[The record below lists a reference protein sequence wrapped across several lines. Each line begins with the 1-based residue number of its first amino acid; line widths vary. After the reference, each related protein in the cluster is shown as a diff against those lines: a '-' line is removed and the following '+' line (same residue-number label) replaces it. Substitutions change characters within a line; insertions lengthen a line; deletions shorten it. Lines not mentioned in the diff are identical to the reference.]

1 MTKKEQL
8 INLNNE
14 FDSNLLIKDIKKYN
28 NVKSYIDEDAD
39 NPKVKYYLFV
49 VNEDNKIVR
58 NNKGRAMKQS
68 EFQELVINE
77 FKEQKKFNEFVI
89 NEFKEQKKFNEFVLN
104 EFKEQRKFNEQQIRF
119 NEFVTQQFAEQK
131 KFNESFS
138 KRLDSIEDRLTR
150 LESFHETDI
159 KNYDLKKKK

>member
-1 MTKKEQL
+1 MTKKQQL
-8 INLNNE
+8 INLNSE

-58 NNKGRAMKQS
+58 DNKGRTMKQS
-68 EFQELVINE
+68 EFQETVLTAIGKMNIEFEDFKTFVIE
-77 FKEQKKFNEFVI
+77 QFAEQKKFNEFVI
-89 NEFKEQKKFNEFVLN
+89 NEFKEQ
-104 EFKEQRKFNEQQIRF
+104 R
-119 NEFVTQQFAEQK
+119 

-138 KRLDSIEDRLTR
+138 KRLDSIENRLTR

>member
-1 MTKKEQL
+1 MTKKQHL

-39 NPKVKYYLFV
+39 NPKVKYYVFV

-58 NNKGRAMKQS
+58 DNKGRTMKQS

-77 FKEQKKFNEFVI
+77 FKEQKKFNE
-89 NEFKEQKKFNEFVLN
+89 QQLKFNEFVT
-104 EFKEQRKFNEQQIRF
+104 R
-119 NEFVTQQFAEQK
+119 QFAEQK

-138 KRLDSIEDRLTR
+138 KRLDSIEDRLTSVEKR
-150 LESFHETDI
+150 LDSVETRLTKLESFHKQE
-159 KNYDLKKKK
+159 L

>member
-1 MTKKEQL
+1 MTKKQQL
-8 INLNNE
+8 IKLNNE

-58 NNKGRAMKQS
+58 GNKGGTMKQS

-77 FKEQKKFNEFVI
+77 FKEQKKFKEFVI
-89 NEFKEQKKFNEFVLN
+89 NEFKEQKKFNEQQIKFNEFVIN
-104 EFKEQRKFNEQQIRF
+104 EFKEQR
-119 NEFVTQQFAEQK
+119 

-138 KRLDSIEDRLTR
+138 KRLDSIESRLDSVEKRLTK
-150 LESFHETDI
+150 LESFH
-159 KNYDLKKKK
+159 KKEL

>member
-1 MTKKEQL
+1 MRTKQHL
-8 INLNNE
+8 IKLNNE

-58 NNKGRAMKQS
+58 GNKGGTMKQS

-77 FKEQKKFNEFVI
+77 FKEQKKFKEFVI
-89 NEFKEQKKFNEFVLN
+89 NEFKEQKKFNE
-104 EFKEQRKFNEQQIRF
+104 QQIKF
-119 NEFVTQQFAEQK
+119 NEFVTQQFAEQR
-131 KFNESFS
+131 KFNEQQLKFNELFS
-138 KRLDSIEDRLTR
+138 KRLDSIENRLTI
-150 LESFHETDI
+150 LESFH
-159 KNYDLKKKK
+159 K

>member
-1 MTKKEQL
+1 MITKQQL
-8 INLNNE
+8 IKLNNE

-39 NPKVKYYLFV
+39 NPKVKYYVFV

-58 NNKGRAMKQS
+58 DNKGRAMKQS
-68 EFQELVINE
+68 EFQ
-77 FKEQKKFNEFVI
+77 EFVI
-89 NEFKEQKKFNEFVLN
+89 NEFKEQKKFNEQQIKFNEFVIN
-104 EFKEQRKFNEQQIRF
+104 EFKEQR
-119 NEFVTQQFAEQK
+119 

-138 KRLDSIEDRLTR
+138 KRLDSIENRLTR

>member
-1 MTKKEQL
+1 MRTKQQL
-8 INLNNE
+8 IKLNNE

-58 NNKGRAMKQS
+58 GNKGGAMKQS

-89 NEFKEQKKFNEFVLN
+89 NEFKEQ
-104 EFKEQRKFNEQQIRF
+104 R
-119 NEFVTQQFAEQK
+119 

-138 KRLDSIEDRLTR
+138 KRLDSIENRLTSVESR
-150 LESFHETDI
+150 LDWVEKRLTKLESFH
-159 KNYDLKKKK
+159 KNEL

>member
-1 MTKKEQL
+1 MRTKQHL
-8 INLNNE
+8 IKLNNE

-58 NNKGRAMKQS
+58 GNKGGTMKQS

-77 FKEQKKFNEFVI
+77 FKEQKKFNE
-89 NEFKEQKKFNEFVLN
+89 
-104 EFKEQRKFNEQQIRF
+104 QQIKF
-119 NEFVTQQFAEQK
+119 NEFVTQQFAEQR
-131 KFNESFS
+131 KFNERQLKFNELFS
-138 KRLDSIEDRLTR
+138 RHLDSIENRLTI
-150 LESFHETDI
+150 LESFHKEDL
-159 KNYDLKKKK
+159 KNYKKIS

>member
-1 MTKKEQL
+1 MTKKQQL

-49 VNEDNKIVR
+49 VNEDDKNVR
-58 NNKGRAMKQS
+58 DNKGRAMKQS

-89 NEFKEQKKFNEFVLN
+89 NEFKEQ
-104 EFKEQRKFNEQQIRF
+104 R
-119 NEFVTQQFAEQK
+119 

-138 KRLDSIEDRLTR
+138 KRLDSIESRLDSVEKRLTK
-150 LESFHETDI
+150 LESFH
-159 KNYDLKKKK
+159 KNEL

>member
-1 MTKKEQL
+1 MTKKQQL
-8 INLNNE
+8 IKLNNE

-58 NNKGRAMKQS
+58 GNKGGAMKQS

-77 FKEQKKFNEFVI
+77 FKEQKKFKEFVI
-89 NEFKEQKKFNEFVLN
+89 NEFKEQKKFNE
-104 EFKEQRKFNEQQIRF
+104 QQIKF
-119 NEFVTQQFAEQK
+119 NEFVTQQFAEQR
-131 KFNESFS
+131 KFNEQQLKFNELFS
-138 KRLDSIEDRLTR
+138 KRLDSIENRLTI
-150 LESFHETDI
+150 LESFHKEDL
-159 KNYDLKKKK
+159 KNYKKIS

>member
-1 MTKKEQL
+1 MTKKQQL
-8 INLNNE
+8 IKLNNE

-58 NNKGRAMKQS
+58 DNKGGTMKQS

-77 FKEQKKFNEFVI
+77 FKEQKKF
-89 NEFKEQKKFNEFVLN
+89 K
-104 EFKEQRKFNEQQIRF
+104 
-119 NEFVTQQFAEQK
+119 EFVTQQFAEQR

-138 KRLDSIEDRLTR
+138 KRLDSIENRLTR

-159 KNYDLKKKK
+159 KNYDLKKK

>member
-1 MTKKEQL
+1 MRTKQHL
-8 INLNNE
+8 IKLNNE

-58 NNKGRAMKQS
+58 GNKGGTMKQS
-68 EFQELVINE
+68 EFQEFVINE

-89 NEFKEQKKFNEFVLN
+89 NEFKEQKKFNEFVTQQ
-104 EFKEQRKFNEQQIRF
+104 FAEQRKFNEQQI
-119 NEFVTQQFAEQK
+119 
-131 KFNESFS
+131 KFNELFS
-138 KRLDSIEDRLTR
+138 KRLDSIEDRLTSVEKR
-150 LESFHETDI
+150 LDSVETRLTKLESFHKQE
-159 KNYDLKKKK
+159 L

>member
-1 MTKKEQL
+1 MITKQQL
-8 INLNNE
+8 IKLNNE

-49 VNEDNKIVR
+49 VNEDNKIFR
-58 NNKGRAMKQS
+58 DNKGRAMKQS
-68 EFQELVINE
+68 EFQEFVINE
-77 FKEQKKFNEFVI
+77 FKEQNKFKEFVI
-89 NEFKEQKKFNEFVLN
+89 NEFKEQKKFNE
-104 EFKEQRKFNEQQIRF
+104 QQIKF
-119 NEFVTQQFAEQK
+119 NEFVTQQFAEQR

-138 KRLDSIEDRLTR
+138 KRLDSIENRLTR

-159 KNYDLKKKK
+159 KNYDLKKK

>member
-1 MTKKEQL
+1 MITKQQL
-8 INLNNE
+8 IKLNNE

-58 NNKGRAMKQS
+58 GNKGGTMKQS
-68 EFQELVINE
+68 EFQETVLTAISKMNIE
-77 FKEQKKFNEFVI
+77 LKDFKTFVI
-89 NEFKEQKKFNEFVLN
+89 E
-104 EFKEQRKFNEQQIRF
+104 
-119 NEFVTQQFAEQK
+119 QFAEQK

-138 KRLDSIEDRLTR
+138 KRLDSIEYRLTR
-150 LESFHETDI
+150 LESFHEKDI
-159 KNYDLKKKK
+159 DDYEAKK

>member
-1 MTKKEQL
+1 MTKKQQL
-8 INLNNE
+8 IKLNNE

-58 NNKGRAMKQS
+58 DNKGRAMKQS

-77 FKEQKKFNEFVI
+77 FKEQKKFNE
-89 NEFKEQKKFNEFVLN
+89 
-104 EFKEQRKFNEQQIRF
+104 QQIKF
-119 NEFVTQQFAEQK
+119 NEFVTQQFAEQRK
-131 KFNESFS
+131 FNEQQLKFNESFS
-138 KRLDSIEDRLTR
+138 KRLDSIEDRLTI
-150 LESFHETDI
+150 LESFHKEDL
-159 KNYDLKKKK
+159 KNYKKIS

>member
-1 MTKKEQL
+1 MITKQQL
-8 INLNNE
+8 LKLNNE
-14 FDSNLLIKDIKKYN
+14 FDSNLLIKYIKKYN

-58 NNKGRAMKQS
+58 GNKGGTMKQS

-77 FKEQKKFNEFVI
+77 FKEQKKFKEFVI
-89 NEFKEQKKFNEFVLN
+89 NEFKEQKKFNE
-104 EFKEQRKFNEQQIRF
+104 QQIKF
-119 NEFVTQQFAEQK
+119 NEFVTQQFAEQR

-138 KRLDSIEDRLTR
+138 KRLDSIENRLTR

-159 KNYDLKKKK
+159 KNYDLKKK

>member
-1 MTKKEQL
+1 MTKKQQL
-8 INLNNE
+8 INLNSE

-58 NNKGRAMKQS
+58 NNKGRTMKQS
-68 EFQELVINE
+68 EFQETVLTAISKMNIEFEDFKTFVIE
-77 FKEQKKFNEFVI
+77 QFAEQKKFNEFVI
-89 NEFKEQKKFNEFVLN
+89 NEFKEQ
-104 EFKEQRKFNEQQIRF
+104 R
-119 NEFVTQQFAEQK
+119 

-138 KRLDSIEDRLTR
+138 KRLDSIEDRLTSVENR
-150 LESFHETDI
+150 LDSVEKRLTKLESFH
-159 KNYDLKKKK
+159 KNEL

>member
-1 MTKKEQL
+1 MTKKQHL

-28 NVKSYIDEDAD
+28 DVKSYIDEDTD
-39 NPKVKYYLFV
+39 NPKVKYYVFV

-58 NNKGRAMKQS
+58 DNKGRAMKQS

-77 FKEQKKFNEFVI
+77 FKEQKKFNEL
-89 NEFKEQKKFNEFVLN
+89 QLKFNEFVT
-104 EFKEQRKFNEQQIRF
+104 R
-119 NEFVTQQFAEQK
+119 QFAEQK

-138 KRLDSIEDRLTR
+138 KRLDSIEDRLTSVENR
-150 LESFHETDI
+150 LDSVETRLTKLESFHKQE
-159 KNYDLKKKK
+159 L

>member
-1 MTKKEQL
+1 MTKKQQL
-8 INLNNE
+8 INLNSE

-39 NPKVKYYLFV
+39 NHKVKYYLFV
-49 VNEDNKIVR
+49 VNEDDKNVR
-58 NNKGRAMKQS
+58 DNKGRAMKQS

-89 NEFKEQKKFNEFVLN
+89 NEFKEQ
-104 EFKEQRKFNEQQIRF
+104 R
-119 NEFVTQQFAEQK
+119 

-138 KRLDSIEDRLTR
+138 KRLDSIESRLDSVEKRLTK
-150 LESFHETDI
+150 LESFH
-159 KNYDLKKKK
+159 KNEL

>member
-1 MTKKEQL
+1 MITKQQL
-8 INLNNE
+8 IKLNNE

-28 NVKSYIDEDAD
+28 NVKSYIDEDEN

-58 NNKGRAMKQS
+58 DNKGGTMKQS

-77 FKEQKKFNEFVI
+77 FKEQKKFNE
-89 NEFKEQKKFNEFVLN
+89 
-104 EFKEQRKFNEQQIRF
+104 QQIKF
-119 NEFVTQQFAEQK
+119 NEFVTQQFAEQR

-159 KNYDLKKKK
+159 KNYDLKKK

>member
-1 MTKKEQL
+1 MTKKQQL

-39 NPKVKYYLFV
+39 NPKVKYYVFV
-49 VNEDNKIVR
+49 VNVDNKIVR
-58 NNKGRAMKQS
+58 DNKGRTMKQS

-77 FKEQKKFNEFVI
+77 FKEQKKFNEFV
-89 NEFKEQKKFNEFVLN
+89 
-104 EFKEQRKFNEQQIRF
+104 
-119 NEFVTQQFAEQK
+119 TQQFVEQK

-138 KRLDSIEDRLTR
+138 KRLDSIEDRLTSVENR
-150 LESFHETDI
+150 LDSVETRLAKLESFHKQE
-159 KNYDLKKKK
+159 L

>member
-1 MTKKEQL
+1 MTKKQQL
-8 INLNNE
+8 IKLNNE

-58 NNKGRAMKQS
+58 GNKGGTMKQS

-77 FKEQKKFNEFVI
+77 FKEQKKFNE
-89 NEFKEQKKFNEFVLN
+89 
-104 EFKEQRKFNEQQIRF
+104 QQIKF
-119 NEFVTQQFAEQK
+119 NEFVTQQFAEQR
-131 KFNESFS
+131 KFNEQQLKFNELFS
-138 KRLDSIEDRLTR
+138 KRLDSIENRLDSVETRLTK
-150 LESFHETDI
+150 LESFHKEDL
-159 KNYDLKKKK
+159 KNYKKIS

>member
-1 MTKKEQL
+1 MTKKQQL

-28 NVKSYIDEDAD
+28 NVKSYIDEDID

-58 NNKGRAMKQS
+58 GNKGGTMKQS

-77 FKEQKKFNEFVI
+77 FKEQKKFNEFVTQQ
-89 NEFKEQKKFNEFVLN
+89 FA
-104 EFKEQRKFNEQQIRF
+104 EQRKFNEQQI
-119 NEFVTQQFAEQK
+119 
-131 KFNESFS
+131 KFNELFS
-138 KRLDSIEDRLTR
+138 KRLDSIEDRLTSVEER
-150 LESFHETDI
+150 LDSVETRLTKLESFHKQE
-159 KNYDLKKKK
+159 L

>member
-1 MTKKEQL
+1 MTKKQHL

-28 NVKSYIDEDAD
+28 NVKSYIDEDTD

-58 NNKGRAMKQS
+58 DNKGGTMKQS

-77 FKEQKKFNEFVI
+77 FKEQKKFNELVI
-89 NEFKEQKKFNEFVLN
+89 NEFKEQKKFKEFVIN
-104 EFKEQRKFNEQQIRF
+104 EFK
-119 NEFVTQQFAEQK
+119 EQK

>member
-1 MTKKEQL
+1 M
-8 INLNNE
+8 NSE

-58 NNKGRAMKQS
+58 GNKGGTMKQS

-77 FKEQKKFNEFVI
+77 FKEQKKFKEFVI
-89 NEFKEQKKFNEFVLN
+89 NEFKEQKKFKEFVTQQ
-104 EFKEQRKFNEQQIRF
+104 FAEQRKFNEQQI
-119 NEFVTQQFAEQK
+119 
-131 KFNESFS
+131 KFNELFS
-138 KRLDSIEDRLTR
+138 KRLDSIEDRLTSVEKR
-150 LESFHETDI
+150 LDSVETRLTKLESFHKQE
-159 KNYDLKKKK
+159 L

>member
-1 MTKKEQL
+1 MTKKQQL
-8 INLNNE
+8 IKLNNE

-58 NNKGRAMKQS
+58 GNKGGTMKQS

-77 FKEQKKFNEFVI
+77 FKEQKKFNEFVTQQ
-89 NEFKEQKKFNEFVLN
+89 FA
-104 EFKEQRKFNEQQIRF
+104 EQRKFNEQQL
-119 NEFVTQQFAEQK
+119 
-131 KFNESFS
+131 KFNELFS
-138 KRLDSIEDRLTR
+138 KRLDSIENRLTI
-150 LESFHETDI
+150 LELFHKEDL
-159 KNYDLKKKK
+159 KNYKKIS

>member
-1 MTKKEQL
+1 MTKKQQL
-8 INLNNE
+8 IKLNNE

-58 NNKGRAMKQS
+58 GNKGGTMKQS

-77 FKEQKKFNEFVI
+77 FKEQKKFKEFVI
-89 NEFKEQKKFNEFVLN
+89 NEFKEQKKFNE
-104 EFKEQRKFNEQQIRF
+104 QQIKF
-119 NEFVTQQFAEQK
+119 NEFVTQQFAEQR

-138 KRLDSIEDRLTR
+138 KRLDSIENRLDSVEKRLTK
-150 LESFHETDI
+150 LESFH
-159 KNYDLKKKK
+159 KNEL